1 MSLGLYF
8 FIFDKKEFQIKLI
21 MFITMV
27 IISLLFFIFFSKLFE
42 KICQRNVKKI
52 LFKEGKINILG
63 QRNIIFDEE
72 KIYIMMEYEE
82 NVIMYEKITEI
93 KLSDE
98 AVYLFTAPTIAII
111 LPIRIFS
118 DTKEKKELTDFLENK
133 TNLTL

>member
-1 MSLGLYF
+1 
-8 FIFDKKEFQIKLI
+8 
-21 MFITMV
+21 
-27 IISLLFFIFFSKLFE
+27 
-42 KICQRNVKKI
+42 
-52 LFKEGKINILG
+52 
-63 QRNIIFDEE
+63 
-72 KIYIMMEYEE
+72 MMEYEE